1 MGINESNNKNE
12 LLLNAIEL
20 VEFSREQE
28 DVCDIIETFD
38 NQEQKIVPWLQEI
51 ACLKNQLFKAPE
63 MGRLLLSE
71 YDKHESINRI
81 LGTFQPKFGLT
92 FEREDIS
99 DFLNR
104 EILDILSPLQA
115 KFFSDYQEGI
125 RDLGQLRLE
134 YEQKKEI
141 RAIIFEKSKEK
152 KEYFEE

>member
-81 LGTFQPKFGLT
+81 LGTF
-92 FEREDIS
+92 
-99 DFLNR
+99 
-104 EILDILSPLQA
+104 
-115 KFFSDYQEGI
+115 
-125 RDLGQLRLE
+125 
-134 YEQKKEI
+134 
-141 RAIIFEKSKEK
+141 
-152 KEYFEE
+152 